1 MASTVPFFS
10 VAPVTRTLVCALRRD
25 HAEGIMRRCTC
36 SPSSASGPRNSRT
49 SNHRFSSAWT
59 PPPAGTGTPISG
71 DVDEAA
77 HTERVTVSLPGM
89 TADYSVEV
97 TNSTSRKSSTREETR
112 TATSSKKQPKR
123 LGSSELLQLLQSMQE
138 EGFED
143 TRLSMMRSAI
153 KNRQLEVNQL
163 IELMKEFSFED
174 NRIEAAKFCYPRLVD
189 KDDFYR
195 VYAVLEFDM
204 SKEELQE
211 WVNEQ

>member
-1 MASTVPFFS
+1 
-10 VAPVTRTLVCALRRD
+10 
-25 HAEGIMRRCTC
+25 
-36 SPSSASGPRNSRT
+36 
-49 SNHRFSSAWT
+49 
-59 PPPAGTGTPISG
+59 
-71 DVDEAA
+71 
-77 HTERVTVSLPGM
+77 M